1 MGIRY
6 RNWLL
11 FGSGAD
17 SLAGCHSVLMRF
29 LIGQALRLHRLPWAV
44 RLVLGL
50 LLFALGALIL
60 LRPYDSLTVLIVLIG
75 VALLVDGVARL
86 DGAGRASLPWLQVA
100 AGAVEIVAAV
110 TVVAWPLIS
119 VPLLAVVVGA
129 TFIISGVSDLIEAVT
144 PGQKRR
150 LASIVLG
157 LALVIFG
164 VLTVLWPDVSLI
176 IIAVAFAVRMIVFG
190 VTVIVRAIR
199 YRDDLPDDD
208 LPDADAV
215 DRATAK
221 PAPALVRGMDLAGR
235 TLLLVLALGAAA
247 GSIYLH
253 EGVPTPSAFYTPPAS
268 VPAQP
273 GQLIRSEPYTHS
285 VPEGA
290 RGRLILYTT
299 TDLNDE
305 ATVGSAFVM
314 APDAPSDSPRDVV
327 LWDHGT
333 QGADRSCAPTIL
345 PSPMPLTA
353 PLAAMKQQLEQG
365 RVLVGPDYPGMGTPG
380 PQGYLIGENEGRSSL
395 DAVRAA
401 HQLPHLDLSD
411 RTVVWGHSQGG
422 QAALWTGALA
432 AKYAPELD
440 VLGVAAAA
448 PAADVTGLITTFEN
462 STIGKILGPLIVR
475 SFAETYPDVHAAEY
489 IDPRMFA
496 IYEAASHRCLPE
508 AQSAVSLLT
517 ALTMHG
523 PMFSTDPSTGA
534 LGKRLDQ
541 NLPTGIIDAPLF
553 IAQGAVDPLILP
565 KSKRS
570 SCRIAARP
578 GRLSPTRSIRAGTT
592 CQWSPTT
599 PRIPPTSKPGPT
611 TGSPRNPSTTLADSE
626 TSPR

>member
-1 MGIRY
+1 
-6 RNWLL
+6 
-11 FGSGAD
+11 
-17 SLAGCHSVLMRF
+17 MRF
-29 LIGQALRLHRLPWAV
+29 LIWQAERLRRLPWVV
-44 RLVLGL
+44 RLVLGVL
-50 LLFALGALIL
+50 LVALGALIL

-86 DGAGRASLPWLQVA
+86 TGTGRASLPWVQVA

-110 TVVAWPLIS
+110 IVVAWPLIS
-119 VPLLAVVVGA
+119 VPVLAVVVGA
-129 TFIISGVSDLIEAVT
+129 TFILSGVSDLIEAFK
-144 PGQKRR
+144 PGQKRPV
-150 LASIVLG
+150 AGIMLG

-199 YRDDLPDDD
+199 YRDDLPDADTVD
-208 LPDADAV
+208 L
-215 DRATAK
+215 ATAK
-221 PAPALVRGMDLAGR
+221 PAPALVRGLDLTGR
-235 TLLLVLALGAAA
+235 ALLLVLALVTAA
-247 GSIYLH
+247 GSIHLH
-253 EGVPTPSAFYTPPAS
+253 QGVPTPSAFYTSPAS
-268 VPAQP
+268 VPSEP

-290 RGRLILYTT
+290 RGWLILYTT

-305 ATVGSAFVM
+305 PTVGSAFVM
-314 APDAPSDSPRDVV
+314 ASDEPSHAPRDVV

-345 PSPMPLTA
+345 PSPLPLTA

-401 HQLPHLDLSD
+401 HQLPHQELSN

-432 AKYAPELD
+432 TKYAPELN

-448 PAADVTGLITTFEN
+448 PAADVKGLITTFEN
-462 STIGKILGPLIVR
+462 STIGKVLGPLIVR
-475 SFAETYPDVHAAEY
+475 SFAETYPDVHAADY
-489 IDPRMFA
+489 IDPRMFP
-496 IYEAASHRCLPE
+496 IYEAAAHRCVPE

-523 PMFSTDPSTGA
+523 PMFSTDPSTGS

-541 NLPTGIIDAPLF
+541 NLPTEIIDAPLF
-553 IAQGAVDPLILP
+553 IAQGTADPLILP
-565 KSKRS
+565 KVQEKYVQDR
-570 SCRIAARP
+570 CAAGQALTYQEYK
-578 GRLSPTRSIRAGTT
+578 GRDHLSVVADDSPYTADLEAWTDDRFAQKPQHNT
-592 CQWSPTT
+592 C
-599 PRIPPTSKPGPT
+599 G
-611 TGSPRNPSTTLADSE
+611 
-626 TSPR
+626 